1 VSIVWIKEETLLVQ
15 RVVTPGQG
23 TGSWTVLGDDDVPVG
38 PVERFLGYLTWIGR
52 SLLRRRFASF
62 RTIYLPTVA
71 RLADHGFE
79 LLPTAQRPHFT
90 VRLWRADD
98 QELGQLLAACGSPQP
113 NPQYARSTI
122 WQEDR

>member
-1 VSIVWIKEETLLVQ
+1 MHLSQARIRCPRCSRRGCFVC
-15 RVVTPGQG
+15 
-23 TGSWTVLGDDDVPVG
+23 
-38 PVERFLGYLTWIGR
+38 F
-52 SLLRRRFASF
+52 LLRGGH
-62 RTIYLPTVA
+62 VA

-90 VRLWRADD
+90 ARLWRADD

-122 WQEDR
+122 WQEER